1 MRSYRVKLRKD
12 TECVEDTSLNKE
24 GELGTTVPNDNNLV
38 PLADDCVL
46 VTLDN
51 GKECYIAWGRLE
63 VIDQYRSK
71 KRVKLVKPFQSE
83 KCHVP
88 KGTRG
93 TIFNYKYSDLKAEVH
108 FDNGIITEVPL
119 DHIKALPNSPHDK
132 VNSTSTKTK
141 DKEKWKPDPEVEKEC
156 DSTIKKDKEKW
167 KPDPEV
173 EKECDI
179 LFGMDVITHHLRHYN
194 FVHPKFTVEQLL
206 KFSDIMNEAIND
218 DKLDRLVRQRFVD
231 LACHISDI
239 KV

>member
-12 TECVEDTSLNKE
+12 TECVEDTSLIKE

-156 DSTIKKDKEKW
+156 Y
-167 KPDPEV
+167 
-173 EKECDI
+173 I